1 LAFALI
7 LGVLVSGKP
16 VEVYAAD
23 SQNDN
28 WETELSFA
36 GDIKGVKSVG
46 KNALKGIHAKATIK
60 VPKAKLDK
68 YKKVFKGKGQGKN
81 VKVKKA

>member
-1 LAFALI
+1 VKRFTEVFCFLYI
-7 LGVLVSGKP
+7 LYNLFV
-16 VEVYAAD
+16 
-23 SQNDN
+23 NDN